1 MKKDKNTFLIVDGHN
16 LLFQM
21 FYGMPQRIVNRDGRP
36 IQGVVG
42 FVGALIKILKQTN
55 PQYTLVLF
63 DGEHKNSRTEIL
75 PEYKA
80 NRIDYVAVLEEENPF
95 LQLPDIYRALTFMG
109 IKFCETDDA
118 ETDDVIAGYSYQYGK
133 EMQIMISSWD
143 SDFFQLVSDNV
154 SVIRYRGKNTYFC
167 DTAYVENRF
176 MVKPALYSDFKALVG
191 DKSDNIKGAEKI
203 GPKTAGM
210 LLRKFGSLHGIIDNA
225 DSIDKKSIRESIT
238 GNKERL
244 LINYQLIK
252 LNDSAQLPFRI
263 DELSYSYNGLKT
275 KDVLCKAG
283 IE

>member
-1 MKKDKNTFLIVDGHN
+1 
-16 LLFQM
+16 
-21 FYGMPQRIVNRDGRP
+21 
-36 IQGVVG
+36 
-42 FVGALIKILKQTN
+42 
-55 PQYTLVLF
+55 
-63 DGEHKNSRTEIL
+63 
-75 PEYKA
+75 
-80 NRIDYVAVLEEENPF
+80 
-95 LQLPDIYRALTFMG
+95 MG

-191 DKSDNIKGAEKI
+191 DKSDNIKDAEKI

-210 LLRKFGSLHGIIDNA
+210 LLRKFGSLHGIID
-225 DSIDKKSIRESIT
+225 
-238 GNKERL
+238 
-244 LINYQLIK
+244 K

-263 DELSYSYNGLKT
+263 DKLSYTYNGLKT